1 MTEKHKA
8 LTESIQ
14 TSMHKLVLKL
24 PKGTIKVCCH
34 HRSLLILLWWQ
45 INPRFFFCARFS
57 PLQDSASRRPAVVK
71 HRPHRPEE
79 RVIGTR
85 VNPSTSAPLPPN
97 AGNQPCQPLAD
108 GEGGHKSQYRINQLN
123 RLPES
128 WLFMVVGGDSVRMH
142 LCLVYTVWLKITEQ
156 RCSAH
161 PTESPFAL
169 RGQSQ

>member
-1 MTEKHKA
+1 MTVK
-8 LTESIQ
+8 
-14 TSMHKLVLKL
+14 
-24 PKGTIKVCCH
+24 P
-34 HRSLLILLWWQ
+34 Q
-45 INPRFFFCARFS
+45 IFFCARFS
-57 PLQDSASRRPAVVK
+57 PLEDSASRRPAVVK

-128 WLFMVVGGDSVRMH
+128 WFFYGGGRRQCANACVLSLYGLAEDHRAKV
-142 LCLVYTVWLKITEQ
+142 LCPSHWEPIRSARTITIMLRRGKALQDHGSSLGLVAGK
-156 RCSAH
+156 
-161 PTESPFAL
+161 
-169 RGQSQ
+169 G